1 MAEVKRVLVLHGPNI
16 NLTGYRE
23 TDVYGS
29 RPIEEI
35 DADIMKRAQQLSIE
49 ARILQSN
56 HEGQLIDTI
65 QEHKAWATGIIVNA
79 GGLSHYSISL
89 RDALSSVR
97 LPIIEVHLSNIF
109 AREEFRAHSVIS
121 PVSIGV
127 ITGLGGLGYVM
138 ALAAMNAILEST
150 I

>member
-1 MAEVKRVLVLHGPNI
+1 MPEAKRVLVLHGPNI

-23 TDVYGS
+23 TDIYGS

-35 DADIMKRAQQLSIE
+35 DADIMRRAQQLNIE
-49 ARILQSN
+49 TRILHSN

-65 QEHKAWATGIIVNA
+65 QEHKNWATGIIINA

-89 RDALSSVR
+89 RDALVSVR
-97 LPIIEVHLSNIF
+97 LPVIEVHLSNIF

-127 ITGLGGLGYVM
+127 VAGLGGLGYVL
-138 ALAAMNAILEST
+138 ALDAINAILEST